1 MALGAPLVLSALL
14 TAAAGPSAPSAD
26 SIPIRVDFD
35 APAGCSSASAFYNG
49 VAARS
54 DRVRRAASGE
64 TAVRFA
70 VRLSRSG
77 SRVHGEL
84 RLVDGQTAVDTRRVD
99 GSACDE
105 VVGVLS
111 LTAALA
117 IDPAARMGPPI
128 SAPSAGADAGGP
140 GGTEAGA
147 ASGPSESAATPASPL
162 PPPPPPP
169 PPQPAP
175 PQAAEPPP
183 QDLTPDRGHA
193 LRFALGVQAMAA
205 RVLVPSVAVGGGIS
219 LRLMQIRP
227 DAPPRSVELSAIY
240 LATDALGSADGV
252 VARWAALSVTV
263 CPGWGLAATHLAIDL
278 CAQGVGGSL
287 QVTDRAVTNPAVATR
302 FWGAVGGMARLG
314 IPVGREFWLEAEV
327 TLGIPLMERRFI
339 TTTPEETVGDT
350 PVVALA
356 GAIGIA
362 RRF

>member
-14 TAAAGPSAPSAD
+14 TAAAGPSAASAD

-35 APAGCSSASAFYNG
+35 APAGCSSASAFYSG
-49 VAARS
+49 VATRS
-54 DRVRRAASGE
+54 DRVRRAAAGE

-117 IDPAARMGPPI
+117 IDPAARLGPPA
-128 SAPSAGADAGGP
+128 STQP
-140 GGTEAGA
+140 GGGEAADEGGSDAGA
-147 ASGPSESAATPASPL
+147 APGSSPTVTLSAPPVPL
-162 PPPPPPP
+162 PPPPQPVPPP
-169 PPQPAP
+169 
-175 PQAAEPPP
+175 AAEPPP
-183 QDLTPDRGHA
+183 PQDAASGSGHA
-193 LRFALGVQAMAA
+193 LRFALGVRAMAA
-205 RVLVPSVAVGGGIS
+205 RVLVPTVSVGGGVS
-219 LRLMQIRP
+219 LRLVQVRV
-227 DAPPRSVELSAIY
+227 DAAPRSVELAAIY
-240 LATDALGSADGV
+240 LTNDPWGSADGV
-252 VARWAALSVTV
+252 ATDWAALSVTL
-263 CPGWGLAATHLAIDL
+263 CPGWGLAATHLALDV
-278 CAQGVGGSL
+278 CAQGVGGRL
-287 QVTDRAVTNPAVATR
+287 QVTDRAVTNPAFAAR
-302 FWGAVGGMARLG
+302 FWGAVGGMARIG
-314 IPVGREFWLEAEV
+314 IPVGRGFWVEAEV

>member
-14 TAAAGPSAPSAD
+14 TAAATPSAASAD

-35 APAGCSSASAFYNG
+35 APAGCSSASSFYDG

-84 RLVDGQTAVDTRRVD
+84 RLIDGQGAFDTRRVD
-99 GSACDE
+99 GSACNE

-117 IDPAARMGPPI
+117 IDPAARLGPP
-128 SAPSAGADAGGP
+128 AGASP
-140 GGTEAGA
+140 GDGEGSTDAGA
-147 ASGPSESAATPASPL
+147 APGALEPPEAPA
-162 PPPPPPP
+162 PPAPPPPP
-169 PPQPAP
+169 PPQQTPPP
-175 PQAAEPPP
+175 PQPAEPPP
-183 QDLTPDRGHA
+183 QDAARDRGHTFQ
-193 LRFALGVQAMAA
+193 FAVGVQAMAA
-205 RVLVPSVAVGGGIS
+205 RILVPSVAVGGGLS
-219 LRLMQIRP
+219 LRLMQIRA
-227 DAPPRSVELSAIY
+227 DAAPRSVEVSAIY
-240 LATDALGSADGV
+240 LTNDPWGSSDGV
-252 VARWAALSVTV
+252 VARWPALSVTV
-263 CPGWGLAATHLAIDL
+263 CPGWGLAATHLALDL
-278 CAQGVGGSL
+278 CAQGVGGWL
-287 QVTDRAVTNPAVATR
+287 QVTDRAVTNPALAAR

-314 IPVGREFWLEAEV
+314 IPVGRGFWVEAEV
-327 TLGIPLMERRFI
+327 TLGIPLVERRFI